1 MSTSFAEPVLAWY
14 ARNARDLPWRAPG
27 VTPWAVLVSEIMLQQ
42 TPVARVL
49 PEYLSWMTRWPTP
62 AALAAEPAGEAIR
75 QWGRLGYPRRAL
87 RLHETATIL
96 VARHGGSVPADLDAL
111 RALPGIGSYTA
122 AAVASFA
129 FGQRHAV
136 LDTNVRRVLAR
147 LAAGQPWAGGASSAA
162 SVAER
167 RLAESLLPAEPAV
180 AARWSV
186 AVMELGA
193 LVCTAASPRCG
204 DCPVA
209 RECAWLAA
217 GRPAPAFGVTGAA
230 GASGVTG
237 AAAVAGSAEAGA
249 GRRRTQ
255 KYDGTDR
262 QCRGR
267 LLAVLRAASDP
278 VRRADFDAVWVG
290 QAQLDRAL
298 DGLVADGLVDPLPD
312 GRFALPGARRCRDEA
327 GRRSADGQGGQSA
340 DGQGG
345 RSADGGLGR
354 ADTGNLG
361 GGGTRKRFR
370 GGVRAGAR
378 RSGTTRTRSYG
389 VDARVHVAP
398 GASRKITRVVSARGQ
413 HQVPQLSRRP

>member
-14 ARNARDLPWRAPG
+14 TRHARDLPWRAPG
-27 VTPWAVLVSEIMLQQ
+27 ATPWAVLVSEIMLQQ

-96 VARHGGSVPADLDAL
+96 VARYGGSVPADLDEL

-147 LAAGQPWAGGASSAA
+147 LAAGQPWAGGSSSA

-217 GRPAPAFGVTGAA
+217 GRPAPPAGSAGLAGATGAA
-230 GASGVTG
+230 GAAGTAGLAGATRAAGGV
-237 AAAVAGSAEAGA
+237 GA

-267 LLAVLRAASDP
+267 LLAVLREASDP
-278 VRRADFDAVWVG
+278 VHRADFDAVWAG
-290 QAQLDRAL
+290 QAQLERAL

-312 GRFALPGARRCRDEA
+312 GRFALPG
-327 GRRSADGQGGQSA
+327 SA
-340 DGQGG
+340 
-345 RSADGGLGR
+345 
-354 ADTGNLG
+354 
-361 GGGTRKRFR
+361 
-370 GGVRAGAR
+370 
-378 RSGTTRTRSYG
+378 
-389 VDARVHVAP
+389 P
-398 GASRKITRVVSARGQ
+398 
-413 HQVPQLSRRP
+413 LSR

>member
-1 MSTSFAEPVLAWY
+1 MSTSYAEPVLAWY

-27 VTPWAVLVSEIMLQQ
+27 ATPWAVLVSEIMLQQ

-49 PEYLSWMTRWPTP
+49 PEYLKWIARWPTP

-87 RLHETATIL
+87 RLHETAAIL
-96 VARHGGSVPADLDAL
+96 TSRHGGMVPADPDAL
-111 RALPGIGSYTA
+111 LALPGIGSYTA

-147 LAAGQPWAGGASSAA
+147 LVAGQPVPAA
-162 SVAER
+162 APSVAER

-204 DCPVA
+204 TCPVA

-217 GRPAPAFGVTGAA
+217 GRPPEPPE
-230 GASGVTG
+230 
-237 AAAVAGSAEAGA
+237 AV
-249 GRRRTQ
+249 RRRTQ
-255 KYDGTDR
+255 RYDGTDR

-267 LLAVLRAASDP
+267 LMAVLRAAGDP
-278 VRRADFDAVWVG
+278 VSRADFDAVWAG
-290 QAQLDRAL
+290 QAQLARAL

-312 GRFALPGARRCRDEA
+312 GRFALPGSAPAR
-327 GRRSADGQGGQSA
+327 
-340 DGQGG
+340 
-345 RSADGGLGR
+345 LGT
-354 ADTGNLG
+354 AALEPT
-361 GGGTRKRFR
+361 
-370 GGVRAGAR
+370 A
-378 RSGTTRTRSYG
+378 
-389 VDARVHVAP
+389 
-398 GASRKITRVVSARGQ
+398 
-413 HQVPQLSRRP
+413 

>member
-96 VARHGGSVPADLDAL
+96 VTRHGGSVPADLDAL

-193 LVCTAASPRCG
+193 LVCTAASPRCD

-209 RECAWLAA
+209 RECAWLTA
-217 GRPAPAFGVTGAA
+217 GRPAPATGA
-230 GASGVTG
+230 GGVDG
-237 AAAVAGSAEAGA
+237 VV
-249 GRRRTQ
+249 RRRTQ
-255 KYDGTDR
+255 KYEGTDR

-267 LLAVLRAASDP
+267 VLAMLRAADDP
-278 VRRADFDAVWVG
+278 VRRADFDAVWAVR
-290 QAQLDRAL
+290 AQLDRAL

-312 GRFALPGARRCRDEA
+312 GRFALPG
-327 GRRSADGQGGQSA
+327 SA
-340 DGQGG
+340 
-345 RSADGGLGR
+345 
-354 ADTGNLG
+354 
-361 GGGTRKRFR
+361 
-370 GGVRAGAR
+370 
-378 RSGTTRTRSYG
+378 
-389 VDARVHVAP
+389 P
-398 GASRKITRVVSARGQ
+398 
-413 HQVPQLSRRP
+413 LSR